1 MLCKDCT
8 IKVLCVASV
17 AVNSSAIQLFLVYP
31 VCWVLFTLNDVT
43 VLDSRQMFSAH
54 CRFIGLLDLLAHLSV
69 NIYICITFIL
79 IYLIL
84 SLDRFCFVCVFIYS
98 D

>member
-54 CRFIGLLDLLAHLSV
+54 GRFIGGLVGPSVSKHLYLYNFYFDISDPQ
-69 NIYICITFIL
+69 FRQIL
-79 IYLIL
+79 FCLCFYL
-84 SLDRFCFVCVFIYS
+84 
-98 D
+98 